1 MNVFTFI
8 IYVSEQSKKKKFQ
21 SEILEYLIS
30 FPPPANFPLGNEV
43 MVAQK
48 LNQNNSFSQF
58 FISLFQRC
66 RKFLQAG
73 RMRCLL
79 SKVYST
85 L

>member
-8 IYVSEQSKKKKFQ
+8 IYVSEHSKKKKKFQ

-58 FISLFQRC
+58 FISLF
-66 RKFLQAG
+66 
-73 RMRCLL
+73 
-79 SKVYST
+79 
-85 L
+85 